1 MKRLIKLNNTIKL
14 LKLTN
19 DYFNLYE
26 ITIANVKDTLDNY
39 DIIDSLID
47 LVLRNEHDKINLL
60 FDKIN
65 NKFPNCMYNGIAY
78 RKLYLSNDIFNVP
91 NNGKI
96 TKEILESNIRNEIRT
111 SNLQSFS
118 KSLSVCETFV
128 PLLENNGPEEC
139 VIIGANLKNAID
151 IVELSETIKENIEN
165 DLKNEENLT
174 RTQKNKLNFMFKQ
187 LNEMIEDF
195 GLEEEVFGMI
205 PDDYKILSVNDYSID
220 DLINEMEGK

>member
-1 MKRLIKLNNTIKL
+1 MAK
-14 LKLTN
+14 
-19 DYFNLYE
+19 
-26 ITIANVKDTLDNY
+26 ITIYEQDVTNAGSTNVTDNIVYVPGYAIMGPVNTPTLCNT
-39 DIIDSLID
+39 LEEF
-47 LVLRNEHDKINLL
+47 LEVV
-60 FDKIN
+60 N

-111 SNLQSFS
+111 SDLQSFS

-139 VIIGANLKNAID
+139 VIISANLKNAID
-151 IVELSETIKENIEN
+151 IVELSEAIKENIEN

-195 GLEEEVFGMI
+195 GLEEEVFGMV
-205 PDDYKILSVNDYSID
+205 PDDYKILSVNDHFID
-220 DLINEMEGK
+220 DLINEMEDK